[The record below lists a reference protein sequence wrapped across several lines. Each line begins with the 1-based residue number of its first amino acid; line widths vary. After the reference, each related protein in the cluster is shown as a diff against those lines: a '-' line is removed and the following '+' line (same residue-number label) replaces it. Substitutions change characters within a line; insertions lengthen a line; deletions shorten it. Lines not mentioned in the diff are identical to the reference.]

1 MPKDGARP
9 GGMVAADRQPPA
21 DGRQRGQ
28 AAGRGAGTSA
38 AAGPPGAAGG
48 AQSRLARRIA
58 SLVRLMRSKVVRLAF
73 LAAVL
78 VLLAVAL
85 VDQGQTLWHEVQR
98 LSAPIVLLAFVL
110 NLGGLICSMMVW
122 RELLADLG
130 SRVSVPEAW
139 RIMYIG
145 QLAKYIPGSI
155 WPVLAQAELGA
166 DRGIARSRS
175 ALSVLLSYAVMTTS
189 GLVVAAVTLPFATA
203 ASAAQY
209 FWVLFLIPLAIVA
222 LSPPVL
228 NRLLRLVLRLS
239 HRPEL
244 EQGVSFRGL
253 ARTMAWA
260 VAGWTFNGLEVYV
273 LMRQLAGDR
282 QGTLLVSIGAYSLS
296 WAVGF
301 LAVFAPAG
309 TGVREAVMVAVLH
322 VRTTTAIALVIAL
335 VTRATAVLCD
345 AVTGAAAAALVG
357 RGRLNRLRASRR
369 ADIDP
374 GT

>member
-1 MPKDGARP
+1 MGE
-9 GGMVAADRQPPA
+9 VAAGAPQAGAP
-21 DGRQRGQ
+21 
-28 AAGRGAGTSA
+28 AAGRDE
-38 AAGPPGAAGG
+38 PP
-48 AQSRLARRIA
+48 LARKIA
-58 SLVRLMRSKVVRLAF
+58 SLVRLMRSRVVRLGF
-73 LAAVL
+73 LVVVL
-78 VLLAVAL
+78 ALLAVAL
-85 VDQGQTLWHEVQR
+85 VDQGDALWHEVQR
-98 LSAPIVLLAFVL
+98 LSAPVVLLAFAL
-110 NLGGLICSMMVW
+110 NLCGLFGSLMVW

-130 SRVSVPEAW
+130 SRLSVPEAW
-139 RIMYIG
+139 RIMFIG

-166 DRGIARSRS
+166 DRGIPRSRS

-203 ASAAQY
+203 ATVAQY
-209 FWVLFLIPLAIVA
+209 FWVVFLIPIGIVL

-239 HRPEL
+239 RRPAL

-260 VAGWTFNGLEVYV
+260 VFGWLFNGLEVYV

-357 RGRLNRLRASRR
+357 RGRLRRLRAARRAADPAEQGALAAGQERAASRR
-369 ADIDP
+369 
-374 GT
+374 